1 MMKLKEHG
9 YEADSTWIT
18 RPLDKD
24 ESVEDALC
32 SHSEKLAIAFNL
44 IQHPQPRVIELTNNL
59 RICGDCRKYRLIE
72 DRFM

>member
-9 YEADSTWIT
+9 YEANSAWNT
-18 RPLDKD
+18 RPLDND
-24 ESVEDALC
+24 QSVEEVLC

-44 IQHPQPRVIELTNNL
+44 IQDPQPTVIELTKNL